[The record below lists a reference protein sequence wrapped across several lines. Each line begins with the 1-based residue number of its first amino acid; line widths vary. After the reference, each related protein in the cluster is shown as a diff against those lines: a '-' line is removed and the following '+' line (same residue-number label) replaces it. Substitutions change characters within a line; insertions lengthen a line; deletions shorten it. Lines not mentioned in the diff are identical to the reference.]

1 MENVDKSQNNPNHLN
16 DSQNKSSKAQ
26 TSKMISKCSINAS
39 AKKKHYW
46 FYPVSHDYN
55 LIGLWVSFCEKYQI
69 EQELAKINWHKA
81 IMKAPIQSPAKRK

>member
-39 AKKKHYW
+39 AKKKHY
-46 FYPVSHDYN
+46 
-55 LIGLWVSFCEKYQI
+55 
-69 EQELAKINWHKA
+69 
-81 IMKAPIQSPAKRK
+81 